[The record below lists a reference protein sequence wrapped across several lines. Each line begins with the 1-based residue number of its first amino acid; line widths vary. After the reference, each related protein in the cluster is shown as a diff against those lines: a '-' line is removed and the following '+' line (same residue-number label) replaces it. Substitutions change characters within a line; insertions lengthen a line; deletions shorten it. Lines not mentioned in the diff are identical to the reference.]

1 MVVCVTPSI
10 GNCNRFDDRDSFSL
24 PPLFNSSDSL
34 NFVFQMPV
42 MDGYAA
48 VRAIRKLEADRKA
61 TRRLPVFALTAHAM
75 AEDEAKCLEAGMDR
89 YLTKP
94 LERGKLAE
102 AIRAVMQ
109 E

>member
-1 MVVCVTPSI
+1 
-10 GNCNRFDDRDSFSL
+10 
-24 PPLFNSSDSL
+24 
-34 NFVFQMPV
+34 MPV

-48 VRAIRKLEADRKA
+48 VRAIRTLEADRNA
-61 TRRLPVFALTAHAM
+61 SRRLPIFALTAHAM

-102 AIRAVMQ
+102 AIRTVLQ
-109 E
+109 D